1 MKTRLIAAA
10 VAVTF
15 AGGCDRK
22 IEPPALPA
30 DMHKLMVEKVEPS
43 AKTYWNAVQYIS
55 DETGFHEIMPRSDA
69 EWARTREAAERV
81 GQYAEIMNSPAFA
94 EGRGRDWQDF
104 AQGLSDVAGQAAK
117 AAEEKNVGK
126 VLEAGGTMYN
136 VCSACHEVYLPLAG
150 GQPPANTES
159 AAGS

>member
-1 MKTRLIAAA
+1 MRKKLIALAFGMA
-10 VAVTF
+10 LV
-15 AGGCDRK
+15 GGCDRK
-22 IEPPALPA
+22 MDPPPTPA

-43 AKTYWNAVQYIS
+43 AKIYWNAVQYIS
-55 DETGFHEIMPRSDA
+55 DESGFHEIMPRSDA

-81 GQYAEIMNSPAFA
+81 AQYAELMKGPTFA
-94 EGRGRDWQDF
+94 EGRGQDWQDF
-104 AQGLSDVAGQAAK
+104 AQGLSAVAGQAAK

-150 GQPPANTES
+150 GQPPADVAS